1 MLLRARLSRI
11 YYRKKFFHYAL
22 EPLNAL
28 KGLGIYE
35 SVLVLLSYLRWQLA
49 PYRRE
54 KRSKNAS
61 PSDLE
66 EAFFRPSSNPI
77 SEKVWGISC
86 SELNAEWAAQ
96 RIKNLSLRWILVH
109 MFLKPGNKIRSLIE
123 EFHYPRFGPG
133 MMWNA
138 VRQRVQERGG
148 VCFLNAEV
156 IKVQH
161 HRNRLNAVVILK
173 DGLETTVKGTDF
185 ISSMPITEFVH
196 KLDPPPPSQVLRA
209 AAKLRYRDFVTVCLV
224 ISNPNLF
231 PDNWIYIHDPQVKV
245 GRIQNFKNWS
255 SSMVPDPTKTGLGL
269 EYFCNEGDDFWTMS
283 DTELIDLAKK
293 ELAQIGLARP
303 DEVLDGC
310 VFRVPKAYPV
320 YDVEYREH
328 LATVKEY
335 VTGLENFQTIGRNGL
350 HRYNNQDHAMLT
362 GILAARNLA
371 LGERNDLWNVNG
383 DAEYHEEMSRT
394 DSPVG
399 REFPEDLSLRK
410 NPSLIVSET
419 NPRPKASSIFDS
431 SPQIKFEKCGAV
443 SAIGVSESPG
453 EFRVNT
459 LQMDIRHETT

>member
-1 MLLRARLSRI
+1 
-11 YYRKKFFHYAL
+11 
-22 EPLNAL
+22 
-28 KGLGIYE
+28 
-35 SVLVLLSYLRWQLA
+35 
-49 PYRRE
+49 
-54 KRSKNAS
+54 
-61 PSDLE
+61 
-66 EAFFRPSSNPI
+66 
-77 SEKVWGISC
+77 
-86 SELNAEWAAQ
+86 
-96 RIKNLSLRWILVH
+96 

-209 AAKLRYRDFVTVCLV
+209 AARLRYRDFVTVCLV
-224 ISNPNLF
+224 ISNPNVF

-269 EYFCNEGDDFWTMS
+269 EYFCNEGDGFWTMS

-410 NPSLIVSET
+410 NPAL
-419 NPRPKASSIFDS
+419 R
-431 SPQIKFEKCGAV
+431 
-443 SAIGVSESPG
+443 
-453 EFRVNT
+453 
-459 LQMDIRHETT
+459 